1 MNINLVLAGGIKV
14 VLKDFLISAIINDPL
29 PKRTLKVRPFT
40 IHDSSRELQHS
51 KVRDSTYCTLSRGRV
66 FLGCLDLSKVKSISS
81 VDIERDMCQSDGWKL
96 RFDGRDK
103 L

>member
-40 IHDSSRELQHS
+40 ILYY
-51 KVRDSTYCTLSRGRV
+51 T
-66 FLGCLDLSKVKSISS
+66 
-81 VDIERDMCQSDGWKL
+81 
-96 RFDGRDK
+96 
-103 L
+103 